1 MGSKDQ
7 GTVAASNIVRVEA
20 MVVIITVPEYIF
32 AIATIRLVVVDKLII
47 DHIINHIEDMLEFI
61 GWGSSVAK
69 LVTKPKMLAVP
80 TVVRT
85 FMRFYGV
92 PSLFAIN
99 LATSEQLDPSS
110 NLNCQ

>member
-1 MGSKDQ
+1 M
-7 GTVAASNIVRVEA
+7 TASNIVRVVETI
-20 MVVIITVPEYIF
+20 VIIRVPEYIF
-32 AIATIRLVVVDKLII
+32 ATATIRLVALVVVDNLIME
-47 DHIINHIEDMLEFI
+47 HIIIIHIEDMLLVI
-61 GWGSSVAK
+61 GRSSVAK

-92 PSLFAIN
+92 PSLFATN
-99 LATSEQLDPSS
+99 PATSEQLDSSS